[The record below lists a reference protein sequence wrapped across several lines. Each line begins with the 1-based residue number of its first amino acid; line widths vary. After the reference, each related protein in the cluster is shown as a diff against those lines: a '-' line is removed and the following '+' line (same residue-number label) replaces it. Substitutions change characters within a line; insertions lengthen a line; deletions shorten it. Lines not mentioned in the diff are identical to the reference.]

1 MSFIRLAFGRRKF
14 LVGSASS
21 ALGLTFG
28 RIAGLF
34 GFMAPASAA
43 KALDKTQPIVN
54 KKLKGVVVYYTGTG
68 NTGQYADAIY
78 RGMKSVISC
87 DVANIKKI
95 DPKRMGKY
103 DVMAIGSPNWYE
115 RVPANVVNFIY
126 DMPRMDGKHAILFGS
141 HGGGGPCIF
150 WMMGRSI
157 LKKGMTIIGWSDWYG
172 SDHLTPHV
180 NVPDSEWGH
189 PDSVDLAEAEAFG
202 KRIAEHHVR
211 IHAGE
216 TELIPELPK
225 PELGGDSLFSPAG
238 TGTKIGFA
246 GGASGGSPRFDL
258 AKCAYPR
265 CTRCEVNCPA
275 NAIDLSVLANAGS
288 AANKELHPVV
298 LKEACMQCGGLCER
312 VCTYD
317 AIQYIG
323 TSGVRLFQKIHMEK
337 CTYPKCTACMDNCP
351 QDAID
356 ITKNPPV
363 VLARC
368 ENESLCFG
376 VCPHNAIET
385 TPTSMHIG
393 EGSAAFLSR
402 TSNAGSR
409 SGAGTGQGQP
419 QMAGGPGGGGGMA
432 GGPGGGAMP
441 GGPGGGGGMPGGPG
455 GGGGTPGGGGMPG
468 GPGGGGGGMGGGKA
482 RYRSLLKNNTVNKG
496 ILSNLKTYPRVPI
509 NPKFWPH
516 HIDES

>member
-14 LVGSASS
+14 LVGSATS

-34 GFMAPASAA
+34 GLAAPASAA

-54 KKLKGVVVYYTGTG
+54 KKLKGVVVYYTGCG

-95 DPKRMGKY
+95 DPKKLGKY
-103 DVMAIGSPNWYE
+103 DVVAIGSPNWYM
-115 RVPANVVNFIY
+115 RTPANVLNFIY
-126 DMPRMDGKHAILFGS
+126 DMPRMEGKHAVLFGS
-141 HGGGGPCIF
+141 HGSGGPCIF
-150 WMMGRSI
+150 WIMGRQVV
-157 LKKGMTIIGWSDWYG
+157 KKGLTIIGWSDWYG

-180 NVPDSEWGH
+180 CVPDNEWGH
-189 PDSVDLAEAEAFG
+189 PDSVDRAEAEAFG
-202 KRIAEHHVR
+202 KRIAEHSVR

-225 PELGGDSLFSPAG
+225 PELGGDSLWSPNG
-238 TGTKIGFA
+238 QGGKIGYA
-246 GGASGGSPRFDL
+246 GGAAGGSPRFDL
-258 AKCAYPR
+258 VNCAYPR
-265 CTRCEVNCPA
+265 CTRCADNCPA

-298 LKEACMQCGGLCER
+298 LKEACLQCGGLCER
-312 VCTYD
+312 ICTYD

-323 TSGVRLFQKIHMEK
+323 DAGKRLYQNIDLKK
-337 CTYPKCTACMDNCP
+337 CTYPKCTACMDSCP

-356 ITKNPPV
+356 VTKNPPV

-368 ENESLCFG
+368 ENEALCFG
-376 VCPHNAIET
+376 VCPHDAIGT
-385 TPTSMHIG
+385 TPTSLHIG
-393 EGSAAFLSR
+393 EGSGAFKSTVPLS
-402 TSNAGSR
+402 G
-409 SGAGTGQGQP
+409 GGMP
-419 QMAGGPGGGGGMA
+419 AGGGLATASPGGGGLPTAQPGGGGMA
-432 GGPGGGAMP
+432 AGYGPGA
-441 GGPGGGGGMPGGPG
+441 GGGGGMPPMG
-455 GGGGTPGGGGMPG
+455 GGAGGMQIPG
-468 GPGGGGGGMGGGKA
+468 AMGGMGGKKPRFRA
-482 RYRSLLKNNTVNKG
+482 LLVGMSCSKG
-496 ILSNLKTYPRVPI
+496 NIVNLKTLPRVPL
-509 NPKFWPH
+509 NPKYWPY